1 MDSGYYEYLT
11 NSAKNDPELNEH
23 DKRPYWRF

>member
-11 NSAKNDPELNEH
+11 NSAKNDPERTSTT
-23 DKRPYWRF
+23 KRPYWRF